1 LKNTSKI
8 ELVSDQSEK
17 MSTTIY
23 PTIEE
28 EISKETLKSIEK
40 DSQIIENI
48 KDDEIEIIEK
58 TVKAVKAASSIADK
72 VANAKAAQCLIGAV
86 LGYFTGYFTKKI
98 GKNVLM
104 MVGGG
109 SLAIASLNHFNYI
122 QVDTEKIKK
131 DLDPLIEQGKKANI
145 QKYFKIAK
153 EYVKQNVFVAISFAI
168 GGLIAL

>member
-1 LKNTSKI
+1 
-8 ELVSDQSEK
+8 

-23 PTIEE
+23 PTIDE
-28 EISKETLKSIEK
+28 EITKEITKAIETDTK
-40 DSQIIENI
+40 IVEVIEN
-48 KDDEIEIIEK
+48 KNEEKEIIEK

-72 VANAKAAQCLIGAV
+72 VANAKMAQCLIGAV

-153 EYVKQNVFVAISFAI
+153 EYVKQNVLVAISFAV
-168 GGLIAL
+168 GGIIAL